1 MPMTEP
7 FADPPLDAAEARAL
21 LDRVAAA
28 AVSPVAE
35 ADVDDYLDP
44 SHEGGLDV
52 QFTASDAAIAGDQND
67 DDTDGLDDPSHDGGL
82 DPDWA

>member
-1 MPMTEP
+1 MTEP
-7 FADPPLDAAEARAL
+7 FADPPLDAAQARAL

-28 AVSPVAE
+28 AGSQVAE

-52 QFTASDAAIAGDQND
+52 QFAASDVPMAGDQND
-67 DDTDGLDDPSHDGGL
+67 DARDGLDDPSHDGGL